1 MSTTRLSSLKP
12 GQSAQITALNVE
24 PGVERRL
31 YALGFRCGQEI
42 HLLRQGWM
50 AGPLHVR
57 ICMTE
62 VMLRRCDA
70 DQIHVAAVSE

>member
-1 MSTTRLSSLKP
+1 MPTANLTSLKP
-12 GQSAQITALNVE
+12 GQSAKIIALNLE
-24 PGVERRL
+24 AGLERRL

-42 HLLRQGWM
+42 HLLRRGRM
-50 AGPLHVR
+50 AGPLHLR

-70 DQIHVAAVSE
+70 SQIHVAPING